1 MNWKP
6 EFCGICSHGKRGTLL
21 SRLRVLHVLPVAI
34 SMVLF
39 SNFLLNH
46 FPFTCDLLYDFFSFD
61 KHFHNFPVFLSSSRR
76 TRARCVRSRG
86 CAVGRGR
93 QAAAGADAK
102 LQTVKFFIQFLCV
115 FFFFYLLKKKKR
127 EKKLGKRCVVG
138 TGVRVPLAACGWPFL
153 ESSVVSSAKW
163 ERRESCCSLSPPC
176 SSCSRAGGAVAAC
189 VVLGTSS
196 DKLVSAGRWP
206 VPPSPAWGGVWA
218 VTASLALC
226 WSWD

>member
-102 LQTVKFFIQFLCV
+102 PQTVKFFIQFLCV
-115 FFFFYLLKKKKR
+115 FFFFLLSLKKKKR
-127 EKKLGKRCVVG
+127 KKAWEEVCCRHGRACSSGSLRMAVPGKQRCLLSQVG
-138 TGVRVPLAACGWPFL
+138 TEGVLL
-153 ESSVVSSAKW
+153 
-163 ERRESCCSLSPPC
+163 L
-176 SSCSRAGGAVAAC
+176 
-189 VVLGTSS
+189 
-196 DKLVSAGRWP
+196 P
-206 VPPSPAWGGVWA
+206 VP
-218 VTASLALC
+218 SLQLLLQGWRGCGCLC
-226 WSWD
+226 GAGDL